1 MSKQS
6 SIARSTCKTLAPSA
20 SHGSD
25 ARVLL
30 GFPAEDSVWPEL
42 EKAEK
47 LARGAALKW
56 ASGIFYRPDQLERLG
71 HYRNRET
78 QRTSS
83 VQSRLKSAV
92 QSYLEGV
99 GTGLGQLRASLDDI
113 RAVCRTMVEVQEE
126 CQNKVN
132 GFTGLG
138 QLSSLVSDHIQ
149 LATAVHNLHQVFSV
163 PEVVAEARRLIE
175 DRRVLEAHTKLME
188 MECWRDNILYQL
200 HHAGKPD
207 AEGEQVVLSYFS
219 CVGELNEYIAKE
231 VWDIVSC
238 ALTLVKQD
246 PTLFVSAV
254 RVIEREE
261 KIDQVTAD
269 CQSQHRFL
277 PPGRPKNL
285 RQMFFKVI
293 EQSAAAQFRARHTDT
308 KGPGLSN
315 HLAALQ
321 NNVLNDLKV
330 VKHLMEQCCP
340 PHYNIIQTYATLY
353 HTCLSGHLQDIIS
366 WDLDKGEIYTVLHWI
381 RHVYHS
387 SPEMMDHPDLYPDID
402 VASLGPLISQ
412 DALEQLQNKY
422 VNAVRVA
429 VSDWMQK
436 ALEAEVG
443 DWCSEGE
450 PETDHKGYYHSS
462 LPAIVT
468 QMLEENVHVA
478 TLIGDRLKDQVV
490 AMALQELESFLY
502 RFREAIINYGK
513 ERSKGSQP
521 KHYLL
526 YLLAAVNNCIAFRSS
541 VQWLKQQQSDG
552 STRSD
557 CSMKS
562 PPSIDTAVDRAMKKG
577 CRLLID
583 EMLLELQP
591 QFLQLLS
598 GSWLSSSEFI
608 GSTCTVVDTYY
619 SYFNR
624 IREPTFQ
631 FMLVEGLRLV
641 VIEYISRLMLKKVIC
656 KNPSERE
663 KMSQR
668 MSQDATQ
675 LQELFH
681 NLGLE
686 EAERLTNA
694 ISSVSELIKLKDS
707 SLLSLEV
714 SGLVA
719 NYPDISDEH
728 VSVLLDIRGDVPKEV
743 RTTVLEM
750 LEQNSQ
756 TPPEGCQL
764 IFSDILVPAPVLP
777 FCLPSVKCS

>member
-1 MSKQS
+1 MSTEAGNHHKQD
-6 SIARSTCKTLAPSA
+6 SA
-20 SHGSD
+20 
-25 ARVLL
+25 
-30 GFPAEDSVWPEL
+30 WPEL

-71 HYRNRET
+71 QYRKRET

-99 GTGLGQLRASLDDI
+99 GTGLGQLRTSLDDI
-113 RAVCRTMVEVQEE
+113 RAVCRTMVEVREE

-132 GFTGLG
+132 GFESLG
-138 QLSSLVSDHIQ
+138 QLSGLVSDHVQ

-163 PEVVAEARRLIE
+163 PEVVADTRQLIEERRL
-175 DRRVLEAHTKLME
+175 LEAHTKLME
-188 MECWRDNILYQL
+188 MECWRDDILYQL
-200 HHAGKPD
+200 HRAGKQST
-207 AEGEQVVLSYFS
+207 EGEQIVLSYFS
-219 CVGELNEYIAKE
+219 GVGQLNEDLAKE
-231 VWDIVSC
+231 LWDVVNC
-238 ALTLVKQD
+238 GLTLVKQD
-246 PTLFVSAV
+246 PALFVSAI

-261 KIDQVTAD
+261 KIDQVTMD
-269 CQSQHRFL
+269 SQSQHKFL

-293 EQSAAAQFRARHTDT
+293 EQSTAAQFRARHTDT
-308 KGPGLSN
+308 KGPGLAN

-330 VKHLMEQCCP
+330 VKHLMVQCCP
-340 PHYNIIQTYATLY
+340 PHYNILQTYAVLH

-366 WDLDKGEIYTVLHWI
+366 WDLEKGEIYTVLNWI
-381 RHVYHS
+381 RHVYH
-387 SPEMMDHPDLYPDID
+387 SPEMMDHPDLFPDVD

-436 ALEAEVG
+436 ALEAEVN
-443 DWCSEGE
+443 DWYSEGE
-450 PETDHKGYYHSS
+450 PESDHEGYYHSS

-468 QMLEENVHVA
+468 QMLEENVQVA
-478 TLIGDRLKDQVV
+478 MMIGDHLKDQVV
-490 AMALQELESFLY
+490 VMALQELETFLC
-502 RFREAIINYGK
+502 RFREAVISYGK
-513 ERSKGSQP
+513 ERSKDSQP

-526 YLLAAVNNCIAFRSS
+526 YLLAAVNNCITFRRS
-541 VQWLKQQQSDG
+541 VQWLQQQSDRG
-552 STRSD
+552 THSD
-557 CSMKS
+557 YCMKAS
-562 PPSIDTAVDRAMKKG
+562 HSIDTAVDRAMKKG

-591 QFLQLLS
+591 HFLQLLS
-598 GSWLSSSEFI
+598 GSWLSGSEFI
-608 GSTCTVVDTYY
+608 DSTCTVVDTYY
-619 SYFNR
+619 SYFSH

-641 VIEYISRLMLKKVIC
+641 VVEYIRRLMLKKLVC
-656 KNPSERE
+656 KNPAERE
-663 KMSQR
+663 KVSHR
-668 MSQDATQ
+668 MSCDATR

-681 NLGLE
+681 NLGVE
-686 EAERLTNA
+686 EAGRLTNV

-707 SLLSLEV
+707 SMLSLEV

-728 VSVLLDIRGDVPKEV
+728 VSVLLDIRGDVSKEI
-743 RTTVLEM
+743 RGTVLEM
-750 LEQNSQ
+750 LEQSSQ
-756 TPPEGCQL
+756 MPPEGYQP

-777 FCLPSVKCS
+777 FCLPTVKCG